1 MFSKSHWHLLR
12 RTLISETV
20 VKKMLLSKKLKTNE
34 KRINELHY
42 FLEFL
47 CTLKK
52 HAINIK
58 FSEELHSDM

>member
-1 MFSKSHWHLLR
+1 
-12 RTLISETV
+12 
-20 VKKMLLSKKLKTNE
+20 MLLSKKLKTKWKTNQWAP
-34 KRINELHY
+34 LL
-42 FLEFL
+42 LEFL

>member
-1 MFSKSHWHLLR
+1 
-12 RTLISETV
+12 
-20 VKKMLLSKKLKTNE
+20 MLLSKKLKTNE
-34 KRINELHY
+34 KRINEPHY